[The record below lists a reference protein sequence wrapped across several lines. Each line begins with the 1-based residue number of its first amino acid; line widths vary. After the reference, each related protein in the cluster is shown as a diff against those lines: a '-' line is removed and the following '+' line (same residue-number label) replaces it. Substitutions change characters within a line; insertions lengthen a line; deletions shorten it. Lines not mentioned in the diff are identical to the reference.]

1 MQRLWARP
9 FEGFI
14 VGLLM
19 IVGFSQGFLSLGFPP
34 EMTQVL
40 PSWPLRAYGVYVL
53 VGSGVWLAGIVGNRL
68 LWERAALTGL
78 AAALLVIAL
87 GEVWVTEVTDFP
99 GLRPLGLM
107 ETVVWQIGLG
117 VAAICRATYISSLVR
132 SARESGL

>member
-1 MQRLWARP
+1 M
-9 FEGFI
+9 
-14 VGLLM
+14 
-19 IVGFSQGFLSLGFPP
+19 
-34 EMTQVL
+34 
-40 PSWPLRAYGVYVL
+40 
-53 VGSGVWLAGIVGNRL
+53 AGIVGNRL